1 MSHSKSCKT
10 DSKAPTIT
18 LKTPKGGH
26 KKKDV
31 QDSNAEVVEEIISEG
46 VVPWVCVSA
55 HICITHTHTQN
66 IHIKKI
72 NTQ

>member
-1 MSHSKSCKT
+1 MSHSKPCKT

-55 HICITHTHTQN
+55 HIHITHTHTQN